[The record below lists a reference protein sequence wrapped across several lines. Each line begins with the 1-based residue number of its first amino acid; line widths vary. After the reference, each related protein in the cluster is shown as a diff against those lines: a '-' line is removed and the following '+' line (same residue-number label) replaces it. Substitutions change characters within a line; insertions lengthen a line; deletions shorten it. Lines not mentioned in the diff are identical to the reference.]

1 MEQVIRH
8 MILEGWRKR
17 KVNDNVSYRYMDENT
32 DGNVPIEITEGEYTG
47 LQFRFDGVYFE
58 EKDEE
63 LHFNYDYDIINEQEF
78 NESEE
83 LNKVLNNILFQVLDE
98 QLSIAGEDGELLKE
112 GDDKKSSTNHF
123 TEPFIQ

>member
-1 MEQVIRH
+1 
-8 MILEGWRKR
+8 
-17 KVNDNVSYRYMDENT
+17 VNDNVSYRYMDENT

-78 NESEE
+78 NESDASGFINESEE

-112 GDDKKSSTNHF
+112 GDDKKS
-123 TEPFIQ
+123 

>member
-112 GDDKKSSTNHF
+112 GDDKKS
-123 TEPFIQ
+123 

>member
-78 NESEE
+78 NESDASGFINESEE

-112 GDDKKSSTNHF
+112 GDDKKS
-123 TEPFIQ
+123 

>member
-1 MEQVIRH
+1 
-8 MILEGWRKR
+8 
-17 KVNDNVSYRYMDENT
+17 MDENT

-78 NESEE
+78 NESDASGFINES
-83 LNKVLNNILFQVLDE
+83 QVLDE

-112 GDDKKSSTNHF
+112 GDDKKS
-123 TEPFIQ
+123 

>member
-32 DGNVPIEITEGEYTG
+32 NGNVPIEITEGEYTG

-78 NESEE
+78 NESDASGFINESEE

-112 GDDKKSSTNHF
+112 GDDKKS
-123 TEPFIQ
+123 